1 MFALAA
7 AATLG
12 LASTVAAGPM
22 RRSSELSIDISAP
35 ENVRSLDAMQVTASV
50 TNTGSE
56 PVKVLKAGSVLDNE
70 LPTRSFFVSKGD
82 SKVDFSGVKISL
94 AMDKLTEDN
103 YVTIQPGETVNAT
116 HDISA
121 LYNFEGAGA
130 GDFDIKPVTWFQVP
144 DVSANKVK
152 SIADFSKVEVNAGSA
167 KVSVSGDIARRELKP
182 GPNAK
187 RSVNTCDDTEL
198 ASFIDSSY
206 TEAKELATIASEYL
220 GSDGDSE
227 LTTAYF
233 GANDVSEVASIFDAV
248 AAENDDSRT
257 LNCNDE
263 LGACSQ
269 GVIAYTVIA
278 TTNIY
283 FCDIF
288 YDEVETTQLCSG
300 TTVDERNIRGG
311 TTLHELTHALSDTE
325 DVGYGCAADQELSD
339 SEKISNADNFNCFS
353 TQVYADTQC

>member
-116 HDISA
+116 HDSKSSLSFPIRRS
-121 LYNFEGAGA
+121 NE
-130 GDFDIKPVTWFQVP
+130 DFADDVLQSPLSTTLRAPVPVT
-144 DVSANKVK
+144 S
-152 SIADFSKVEVNAGSA
+152 
-167 KVSVSGDIARRELKP
+167 
-182 GPNAK
+182 
-187 RSVNTCDDTEL
+187 T
-198 ASFIDSSY
+198 SS
-206 TEAKELATIASEYL
+206 
-220 GSDGDSE
+220 
-227 LTTAYF
+227 
-233 GANDVSEVASIFDAV
+233 
-248 AAENDDSRT
+248 R
-257 LNCNDE
+257 
-263 LGACSQ
+263 
-269 GVIAYTVIA
+269 
-278 TTNIY
+278 
-283 FCDIF
+283 
-288 YDEVETTQLCSG
+288 
-300 TTVDERNIRGG
+300 
-311 TTLHELTHALSDTE
+311 
-325 DVGYGCAADQELSD
+325 
-339 SEKISNADNFNCFS
+339 
-353 TQVYADTQC
+353 

>member
-116 HDISA
+116 HDSKSS
-121 LYNFEGAGA
+121 LSFRRSNE
-130 GDFDIKPVTWFQVP
+130 DFADDVLQSPLSTTSRAPVRVT
-144 DVSANKVK
+144 S
-152 SIADFSKVEVNAGSA
+152 
-167 KVSVSGDIARRELKP
+167 
-182 GPNAK
+182 
-187 RSVNTCDDTEL
+187 T
-198 ASFIDSSY
+198 SS
-206 TEAKELATIASEYL
+206 
-220 GSDGDSE
+220 
-227 LTTAYF
+227 
-233 GANDVSEVASIFDAV
+233 
-248 AAENDDSRT
+248 R
-257 LNCNDE
+257 
-263 LGACSQ
+263 
-269 GVIAYTVIA
+269 
-278 TTNIY
+278 
-283 FCDIF
+283 
-288 YDEVETTQLCSG
+288 
-300 TTVDERNIRGG
+300 
-311 TTLHELTHALSDTE
+311 
-325 DVGYGCAADQELSD
+325 
-339 SEKISNADNFNCFS
+339 
-353 TQVYADTQC
+353 

>member
-1 MFALAA
+1 MFVLAA

-56 PVKVLKAGSVLDNE
+56 SVKVLKAGSVLDNE

-152 SIADFSKVEVNAGSA
+152 SIADFSK
-167 KVSVSGDIARRELKP
+167 
-182 GPNAK
+182 
-187 RSVNTCDDTEL
+187 
-198 ASFIDSSY
+198 
-206 TEAKELATIASEYL
+206 
-220 GSDGDSE
+220 
-227 LTTAYF
+227 
-233 GANDVSEVASIFDAV
+233 
-248 AAENDDSRT
+248 NDDSRT